1 MVYATRWSSSHQ
13 KWTIQHLQNLD
24 TDTACQVLQHEW
36 LHSGVHNQ
44 INNNINEHHSRSCY
58 RKDHL
63 TNGLQ
68 GIQRCILWENSHKIT
83 TLSIIQPCHQT
94 QELICTQIGQSL
106 PTQPHQTSSLQRICW
121 RTPQDR
127 ENLPLEISPGYSILL
142 CQKER
147 SWEITSLPRVSV
159 PQ

>member
-1 MVYATRWSSSHQ
+1 MVYATRWSSSHRRGAI
-13 KWTIQHLQNLD
+13 WHLQVLD
-24 TDTACQVLQHEW
+24 ARTTCQVLQCKQ
-36 LHSGVHNQ
+36 LHPRVHNQ
-44 INNNINEHHSRSCY
+44 TNNNINNHCSRSSQ
-58 RKDHL
+58 RESHL
-63 TNGLQ
+63 TNSLQ